1 MKGKNNSFKLRDT
14 RSDIAEVCTILG
26 LVESLTFYVIK
37 NEESVINDPNLLKQ
51 LTIINNA
58 VGDSSELLYTLLGQV
73 DIHSDILDHT
83 GEIYDE

>member
-1 MKGKNNSFKLRDT
+1 
-14 RSDIAEVCTILG
+14 
-26 LVESLTFYVIK
+26 VESLTFYVIK

>member
-1 MKGKNNSFKLRDT
+1 LKGKNNSFKLRDT